1 MNSLLARQIRKNLS
15 EGVSA
20 LPEVSNFLKSVDLS
34 YNNFDDQFIM
44 LQRAMSLSS
53 EELFLA
59 NQKLI
64 EETKAQKRVI
74 DRLHEISEA
83 LKIEPENDVSKLKEE
98 DSLVAGEKLFDYIE
112 EQTQQI
118 LKMHHQREVL
128 LKDLAH
134 QNQELSD
141 YAHMVSHDLKSPLR
155 SISTL
160 STWLYEDYKDKLGD
174 EGGRTVKLIS
184 ENVEK
189 MDTLISGILEY
200 STIDKLEVEKYD
212 VDITTLLQTIK
223 HSIFI
228 PENVVVKL
236 KNEYPV
242 ITGDKFRLQQL
253 FQNLLVN
260 AVKYNNKEKGIV
272 SVDFKDLGDYWEFH
286 IIDNGKGI
294 EEQYYE
300 KIFQTFQKL
309 ENTYNSTGIGLSIV
323 KKIIDLYEGEIWL
336 ESILGEGTTF
346 FFTIKKQLWKHL
358 I

>member
-15 EGVSA
+15 EDVLA
-20 LPEVSNFLKSVDLS
+20 LPGVANFLKSVDLS
-34 YNNFDDQFIM
+34 YNNFDDQFSM

-53 EELFLA
+53 EELFQA

-83 LKIEPENDVSKLKEE
+83 LRIESGDEVSEVQE
-98 DSLVAGEKLFDYIE
+98 DSLIAGEKLFDYIE
-112 EQTQQI
+112 EQTQEI
-118 LKMHHQREVL
+118 LKINNQREVL

-155 SISTL
+155 SISAL
-160 STWLYEDYKDKLGD
+160 STWLYEDYREQLGD
-174 EGGRTVKLIS
+174 EGGNIVNLIC

-189 MDTLISGILEY
+189 MDTLIRGILEY
-200 STIDKLEVEKYD
+200 STIDKVDVDTYD
-212 VDITTLLQTIK
+212 VDITAILNTIK
-223 HSIFI
+223 GSIYI
-228 PENVVVKL
+228 PENVNIIL
-236 KNEYPV
+236 KDTYPV
-242 ITGDKFRLQQL
+242 LQGDRFRLQQL

-260 AVKYNNKEKGIV
+260 AIKYNDKEKGVV
-272 SVDFKDLGDYWEFH
+272 SVHFKDIGDYWEFR
-286 IIDNGKGI
+286 IKDNGIGI
-294 EEQYYE
+294 EEKYYK

-323 KKIIDLYEGEIWL
+323 KKIIDLYQGKIWL
-336 ESILGEGTTF
+336 ESVIGEGTTF
-346 FFTIKKQLWKHL
+346 FFTIKK
-358 I
+358 